1 MMRMP
6 KISRRRL
13 LRAAAFALAGAGL
26 TACRA
31 AATPVAHPTPTERP
45 SPAEPSSP
53 AALDPLLSP
62 TPACDDGDPT
72 PPQTAGPFYTPN
84 SPQRSVLRE
93 PGMAGIPLTL
103 VGHVLDTRCRPLPG
117 VLLDFWHCDANGQ
130 YDNVGYRL
138 RGHLFSDA
146 QGRYLLET
154 ILPGLY
160 PGRTRHIHVRAQAPD
175 RPILTTQLYFPNEPL
190 NARDWLFH
198 PACLMELQRLPSG
211 SLVGRF
217 SFVLAV

>member
-1 MMRMP
+1 MP

-31 AATPVAHPTPTERP
+31 AATPVALPTPTERP

-84 SPQRSVLRE
+84 SPQRNVLRE
-93 PGMAGIPLTL
+93 LGMAGIPLTL

-217 SFVLAV
+217 NFVLAV